1 MKNAVQSGNVLS
13 LIAPY
18 AVASGNAFKVGAI
31 VAVAQ
36 ADAASG
42 APVEGVLPGVFDLP
56 KATAQAWAVGDKVYW
71 DDTAKVMTTTA
82 TDNTLVGVATA
93 AAANPSNTGR
103 VRLDGAV
110 R

>member
-1 MKNAVQSGNVLS
+1 MKNAVQSGKVLS

-42 APVEGVLPGVFDLP
+42 APVEGVLSGVFEMP
-56 KATAQAWAVGDKVYW
+56 KFTSQSWAIGDKIYW
-71 DDTAKVMTTTA
+71 DDFAKLMTTSNDST
-82 TDNTLVGVATA
+82 TLVGVATA
-93 AAANPSNTGR
+93 AATNSGSTGF
-103 VRLDGAV
+103 VRLDGVV